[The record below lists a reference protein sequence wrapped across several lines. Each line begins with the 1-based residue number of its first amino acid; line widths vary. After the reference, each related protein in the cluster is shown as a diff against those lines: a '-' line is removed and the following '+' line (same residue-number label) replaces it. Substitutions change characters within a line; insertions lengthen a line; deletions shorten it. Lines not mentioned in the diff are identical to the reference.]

1 MSPLKE
7 RLRGRDAEFVSTQ
20 RKRWIPQFLAVARRD
35 CAELPPRAFLA
46 YWRLRA
52 ARMLGRRVDTSV
64 LVPRPGSVLFVCS
77 GNIMRSPFAAEM
89 SRVLL
94 SPDQE
99 MTIRSAG
106 TTAGH
111 DRPADPRALA
121 AAARYGFSL
130 EEHRS
135 QLISAELVDGS
146 DLICVMDHRNEAELV
161 ARFPH
166 AAAKTILLG
175 GVDRRTG
182 ERADIPDPY
191 ALDDSGVT
199 LVYDRLAA
207 AVDALVRCVA

>member
-1 MSPLKE
+1 VGTDRSP
-7 RLRGRDAEFVSTQ
+7 GQDAEFVNTQ
-20 RKRWIPQFLAVARRD
+20 RKRWIPQFLSVALRD
-35 CAELPPRAFLA
+35 CAGLPPRALLA
-46 YWRLRA
+46 YWRLKV
-52 ARMLGRRVDTSV
+52 ARMLGRRVDTRV

-94 SPDQE
+94 SPYRE

-121 AAARYGFSL
+121 AAVRYSFSL
-130 EEHRS
+130 EKHRS
-135 QLISAELVDGS
+135 QLVSAELVDAS
-146 DLICVMDHRNEAELV
+146 DLICVMDSRNEAELV

-166 AAAKTILLG
+166 VAAKTILLG
-175 GVDRRTG
+175 TVHRRTG
-182 ERADIPDPY
+182 EGADIPDPY
-191 ALDDSGVT
+191 ALDDSAVT

-207 AVDALVRCVA
+207 AVDALVRCLA